1 MRCDLKRC
9 RSGGGFMVVVFVALI
24 VALAVI
30 QAACQPKQE
39 EAEPKKSPRVE
50 AEGSQSGLIEL
61 PEKSQALARIR
72 IDQVAIRP
80 IRLTLKAQGGKIL
93 PNENRLAHLGV
104 RVPGRILAV
113 YVNLGDRVKTGDSLL
128 KLDSPAVGEALLE
141 YRKRRT
147 ASLVAERALERAR
160 LLFTEGAIGA
170 ADYQRREA
178 EFDNAKADLHEAEE
192 KLHLLGMT
200 EQEIQRLTVKELP
213 HAEVAQV
220 FLRAPF
226 AGEIIE
232 RNATVGEVV
241 DVNQTLFTVAD
252 LSTVWVRADF
262 PEQQAGLLRVGLEAE
277 VRVSA
282 YPDTVFRGTVTYV
295 GAVIDPATR
304 TIMVRAELPNSDRRL
319 RPHMF
324 VDATLLVPEQ
334 PVLTIPRQAV
344 QQVGSRT
351 VVFLVRGLGRFE
363 PRDVRLGAVSNDY
376 VEVKEGVAA
385 GDQVVTEGSYM
396 LKSEILRDQ
405 MPTGGPL

>member
-1 MRCDLKRC
+1 MRCDANMF
-9 RSGGGFMVVVFVALI
+9 RSGRGFMMVIVA
-24 VALAVI
+24 ALAVVFP
-30 QAACQPKQE
+30 ACQPKQE

-50 AEGSQSGLIEL
+50 AESGQPGLLEL
-61 PEKSQALARIR
+61 SEKSRALAQIQTDQAAVRPLRI
-72 IDQVAIRP
+72 A
-80 IRLTLKAQGGKIL
+80 LKAQGGKIL

-147 ASLVAERALERAR
+147 AVRMSEKALERAR
-160 LLFTEGAIGA
+160 LLFEEGAIGA
-170 ADYQRREA
+170 AEYQRREA
-178 EFDNAKADLHEAEE
+178 ELDNAKADLHEAEE

-200 EQEIQRLTVKELP
+200 EREIERLTAKELP

-226 AGEIIE
+226 AGDIIE

-334 PVLTIPRQAV
+334 PALTIPRKAV
-344 QQVGSRT
+344 QQVGERT
-351 VVFLVRGLGRFE
+351 VVFLPRGPSRFE
-363 PRDVRLGAVSNDY
+363 VRDVRLGAVSEPY
-376 VEVKEGVAA
+376 VEVKEGLAA
-385 GDQVVTEGSYM
+385 GDKVVTEGSYM